1 MYEIYFKMSGEQH
14 IGTLVFYPSV
24 DYGVKPRN
32 KRKQYLLRIRNT
44 APSRHSPTTIPST
57 TPMIIANT
65 KSEKNILIS
74 LFSWFYYTDR
84 DGR

>member
-1 MYEIYFKMSGEQH
+1 MNNTQVRWFSTLLWIY
-14 IGTLVFYPSV
+14 V
-24 DYGVKPRN
+24 VKPRN

-65 KSEKNILIS
+65 KSEKNI
-74 LFSWFYYTDR
+74 TN
-84 DGR
+84 